1 MTAIS
6 GKNTNKGPHLSG
18 VGLRKR
24 AQYLAVQKQ
33 GVKAIGAGFV
43 LQAAR
48 LPEKSA
54 AAAGWQYGLTAS
66 KKVGN
71 AVARNRAK
79 RRLRALVRDAMPKL
93 ARPRIAYIFIARQA
107 LAEQSWPQMQQELER
122 LTGKLHRQLD
132 QKGPPA

>member
-1 MTAIS
+1 MTAAS
-6 GKNTNKGPHLSG
+6 AQHSDATRQPGG

-24 AQYLAVQKQ
+24 AQFLAVQKQ
-33 GVKAIGAGFV
+33 GAKAIGAGFV

-48 LPEKSA
+48 LPEHA
-54 AAAGWQYGLTAS
+54 AAPDWHYGLTAS

-79 RRLRALVRDAMPKL
+79 RRLRALVRGLMPDL
-93 ARPRIAYIFIARQA
+93 ARPQMAYIFIARQA
-107 LAEQSWPQMQQELER
+107 LAGQSWQQMQQELVR
-122 LTGKLHRQLD
+122 LTGKLHRQLE

>member
-1 MTAIS
+1 MTAAS
-6 GKNTNKGPHLSG
+6 AQHSDATRQPGG
-18 VGLRKR
+18 VGLRMR
-24 AQYLAVQKQ
+24 AQFLAVQKQ
-33 GVKAIGAGFV
+33 GAKAIGAGFV

-48 LPEKSA
+48 LPEHTA
-54 AAAGWQYGLTAS
+54 APDWHYGLTAS

-79 RRLRALVRDAMPKL
+79 RRLRALVRGFMPDL
-93 ARPRIAYIFIARQA
+93 ARPQMAYIFIARQA
-107 LAEQSWPQMQQELER
+107 LAGQSWQQMQQELVR

>member
-1 MTAIS
+1 MTAKS
-6 GKNTNKGPHLSG
+6 AQKTNQTRQPDG

-24 AQYLAVQKQ
+24 AQFLAVQKQ

-48 LPEKSA
+48 LPENA
-54 AAAGWQYGLTAS
+54 AAPDWHYGLTAS

-79 RRLRALVRDAMPKL
+79 RRLRALVRGFMPEL
-93 ARPRIAYIFIARQA
+93 ARPQLAYIFIARQA
-107 LAEQSWPQMQQELER
+107 LAGHSWQQLQEELVR

-132 QKGPPA
+132 KHGPPA